1 MIEYK
6 QVAGVLCSATGTV
19 LADISM
25 NEVLYTIS
33 LILTIVGTL
42 WTLVIWPIIQW
53 YRKSKANDG
62 KIDADEIKEGLDTL
76 NKGIEETKD
85 VIDNINKDKK

>member
-19 LADISM
+19 LADLSM

-33 LILTIVGTL
+33 LVLTIVGTL

-62 KIDADEIKEGLDTL
+62 KIDADEIKEGLEIL
-76 NKGIEETKD
+76 NDGIEKTKD
-85 VIDNINKDKK
+85 KLDDTINK